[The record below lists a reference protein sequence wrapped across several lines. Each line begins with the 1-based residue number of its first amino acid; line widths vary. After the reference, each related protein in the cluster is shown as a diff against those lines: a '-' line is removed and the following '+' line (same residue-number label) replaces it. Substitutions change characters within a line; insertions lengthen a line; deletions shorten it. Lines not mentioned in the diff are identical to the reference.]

1 MSHRMKGYTFFFT
14 FADTLVVCLA
24 YFSWAFAPAGF
35 QNPWMTKGTRHEEND
50 MNIGKT
56 LAVTA
61 ASGILVGLLA
71 ACGGESTTTTT
82 PTSAGSAA
90 PEGSAGKTSC
100 SGAGGGAKT
109 SCNGG
114 GAATTPAKN

>member
-1 MSHRMKGYTFFFT
+1 
-14 FADTLVVCLA
+14 
-24 YFSWAFAPAGF
+24 
-35 QNPWMTKGTRHEEND
+35 

-71 ACGGESTTTTT
+71 GCGGESSGSSGSTT
-82 PTSAGSAA
+82 PTGAGSAA
-90 PEGSAGKTSC
+90 PADSSAAGKTSC
-100 SGAGGGAKT
+100 SGAAGGQKT

-114 GAATTPAKN
+114 AAGGSGGTAAPSKN

>member
-1 MSHRMKGYTFFFT
+1 
-14 FADTLVVCLA
+14 
-24 YFSWAFAPAGF
+24 
-35 QNPWMTKGTRHEEND
+35 

-71 ACGGESTTTTT
+71 GCGGESSTSSGSTT
-82 PTSAGSAA
+82 PTGAGSAA
-90 PEGSAGKTSC
+90 PESSAGKTSC
-100 SGAGGGAKT
+100 SGAAGGQKT

-114 GAATTPAKN
+114 AGGGTAAPSKN

>member
-1 MSHRMKGYTFFFT
+1 
-14 FADTLVVCLA
+14 
-24 YFSWAFAPAGF
+24 
-35 QNPWMTKGTRHEEND
+35 

-71 ACGGESTTTTT
+71 GCGGGDAASSGSTT
-82 PTSAGSAA
+82 PTGAGSAA
-90 PEGSAGKTSC
+90 PESSAGKTSC

-114 GAATTPAKN
+114 GAGGTTAPSKN